1 MSLSRKSWSA
11 LTSLTR
17 QWTMEDEEEVER
29 EKRRRVRSSTSTA
42 DPDELSPGHSPKGS
56 LTNEGTP
63 EQISSNDSAAARSSA
78 EQIQLDFLKML
89 RVRDEKRRKRHVET
103 LRQQKEG
110 EEKVGGSQQV
120 RVEILGDL
128 DAEEDEA
135 EEETIRKEKS
145 PPQTAPTSLNGSG
158 PAYASTHE
166 KDSSLRNKDSSTKP
180 PPIGSHKFV
189 SSMSICF
196 DNSCNHTERI
206 NPTTTTSPQSPTLL
220 SALQPLPAQSPFPRG
235 AQSPTPNGQT
245 PDSSNSH
252 PAFVRQSSRTA
263 SYRMLRK
270 QEEEIMP
277 LQRSASVRTTSKA
290 FEANADQ
297 EQEEGKTSPF
307 QRNSR
312 QRVSSRTIQEKM
324 ERLAHAAQK
333 SDMVRSPD
341 VAQRTLFLLDE
352 VSRKRGLFEKDP
364 GATQARP
371 GLLKQ
376 DLRHVD
382 IVSKRSLFERRGEV
396 SPKPTTNNK
405 VYK

>member
-29 EKRRRVRSSTSTA
+29 EKRRRVRSSISTA

-56 LTNEGTP
+56 LTNEGAP

-78 EQIQLDFLKML
+78 EQIQLDFLKIL
-89 RVRDEKRRKRHVET
+89 HVRDEKRRKRHVET

-110 EEKVGGSQQV
+110 EEKGSGSQQV

-145 PPQTAPTSLNGSG
+145 PPQAAPTSVKGSG
-158 PAYASTHE
+158 PACASTHE
-166 KDSSLRNKDSSTKP
+166 NGSSLRNKDSSTKP

-189 SSMSICF
+189 SSMSISF
-196 DNSCNHTERI
+196 DNSCSHTERI
-206 NPTTTTSPQSPTLL
+206 NPTTPTSPQSPTLF
-220 SALQPLPAQSPFPRG
+220 SALQPLPAQTPRG
-235 AQSPTPNGQT
+235 AQSPTQNGQL
-245 PDSSNSH
+245 PDSSNSR

-270 QEEEIMP
+270 QEEERMP

-297 EQEEGKTSPF
+297 EQEEDNTSPF

-364 GATQARP
+364 AATQASP

-396 SPKPTTNNK
+396 SPKSTTNSK

>member
-1 MSLSRKSWSA
+1 M
-11 LTSLTR
+11 
-17 QWTMEDEEEVER
+17 
-29 EKRRRVRSSTSTA
+29 
-42 DPDELSPGHSPKGS
+42 
-56 LTNEGTP
+56 
-63 EQISSNDSAAARSSA
+63 SSA

-110 EEKVGGSQQV
+110 EEKGSGSQQV

-145 PPQTAPTSLNGSG
+145 PPQAAPTSVKGSG
-158 PAYASTHE
+158 PACASTVTTSTDPQNE
-166 KDSSLRNKDSSTKP
+166 NGSSLRNKDSSTKP

-189 SSMSICF
+189 SSMSISF
-196 DNSCNHTERI
+196 DNSCSHTERI
-206 NPTTTTSPQSPTLL
+206 NPTTPTSPQSPTLF
-220 SALQPLPAQSPFPRG
+220 SALQPLPAQSPSPRG
-235 AQSPTPNGQT
+235 AQSPTQNGQL
-245 PDSSNSH
+245 PDSSNSR

-270 QEEEIMP
+270 QEEERMP

-297 EQEEGKTSPF
+297 EQEEDNTSPF

-364 GATQARP
+364 AATQASP

-382 IVSKRSLFERRGEV
+382 IVSKRNLFERRGEV
-396 SPKPTTNNK
+396 SPKSTTNSK